1 MAIRLVAVD
10 VDGTLVTADQRVL
23 PRVQAAA
30 QRALEHG
37 IQLVLCTGRAPGEC
51 WYILDALPQIRYAVT
66 QTGAIAQDLKTG
78 ETLYH
83 CPLSPD
89 DARLIYS
96 HVRRYDGLVNFFSG
110 GIVYNSKEQ
119 MARFERYYP
128 ADFRWL
134 FEQSHEFVDDLDA
147 MVAGWGKPV
156 EKLYVPFSSQEECE
170 RAMADLTKLPYFVT
184 GAGYVDLE
192 VMNSN
197 TSKGIALAA
206 LCKKLGIPREQVM
219 AIGDSGND
227 AAMLDFAGV
236 GVAMGNG
243 EEVLKQKADLI
254 APTNEEGGVADML
267 ELAIKGE
274 I

>member
-96 HVRRYDGLVNFFSG
+96 HVRRYDGLVNFFSRALSAIIPPTSG
-110 GIVYNSKEQ
+110 GC
-119 MARFERYYP
+119 
-128 ADFRWL
+128 L
-134 FEQSHEFVDDLDA
+134 
-147 MVAGWGKPV
+147 
-156 EKLYVPFSSQEECE
+156 SS
-170 RAMADLTKLPYFVT
+170 R
-184 GAGYVDLE
+184 
-192 VMNSN
+192 MNLS
-197 TSKGIALAA
+197 TIWTPWS
-206 LCKKLGIPREQVM
+206 P
-219 AIGDSGND
+219 
-227 AAMLDFAGV
+227 V
-236 GVAMGNG
+236 GVN
-243 EEVLKQKADLI
+243 
-254 APTNEEGGVADML
+254 P
-267 ELAIKGE
+267 
-274 I
+274 

>member
-110 GIVYNSKEQ
+110 GIVYNAKQQ
-119 MARFERYYP
+119 MRALSAIIP
-128 ADFRWL
+128 L
-134 FEQSHEFVDDLDA
+134 TSGGCL
-147 MVAGWGKPV
+147 
-156 EKLYVPFSSQEECE
+156 SS
-170 RAMADLTKLPYFVT
+170 R
-184 GAGYVDLE
+184 
-192 VMNSN
+192 MNLS
-197 TSKGIALAA
+197 TIWTPWS
-206 LCKKLGIPREQVM
+206 P
-219 AIGDSGND
+219 
-227 AAMLDFAGV
+227 V
-236 GVAMGNG
+236 GVN
-243 EEVLKQKADLI
+243 
-254 APTNEEGGVADML
+254 P
-267 ELAIKGE
+267 
-274 I
+274 

>member
-1 MAIRLVAVD
+1 MAVD

-96 HVRRYDGLVNFFSG
+96 H
-110 GIVYNSKEQ
+110 
-119 MARFERYYP
+119 
-128 ADFRWL
+128 
-134 FEQSHEFVDDLDA
+134 
-147 MVAGWGKPV
+147 
-156 EKLYVPFSSQEECE
+156 
-170 RAMADLTKLPYFVT
+170 
-184 GAGYVDLE
+184 
-192 VMNSN
+192 
-197 TSKGIALAA
+197 AA
-206 LCKKLGIPREQVM
+206 LCITPKSSWRALSAIIPPT
-219 AIGDSGND
+219 SGGCLSSRMN
-227 AAMLDFAGV
+227 LSTIWTPWSPV
-236 GVAMGNG
+236 GVN
-243 EEVLKQKADLI
+243 
-254 APTNEEGGVADML
+254 P
-267 ELAIKGE
+267 
-274 I
+274 

>member
-10 VDGTLVTADQRVL
+10 VDGTLVSADQRVL

-78 ETLYH
+78 ETLYL

-110 GIVYNSKEQ
+110 GSVYNSKEQ

-170 RAMADLTKLPYFVT
+170 RAMADQTKLP
-184 GAGYVDLE
+184 
-192 VMNSN
+192 
-197 TSKGIALAA
+197 
-206 LCKKLGIPREQVM
+206 
-219 AIGDSGND
+219 
-227 AAMLDFAGV
+227 
-236 GVAMGNG
+236 
-243 EEVLKQKADLI
+243 
-254 APTNEEGGVADML
+254 
-267 ELAIKGE
+267 
-274 I
+274 